1 MNIVKEDRIRARIS
15 VSYKSA
21 YLAVALLGAAK
32 VALVLSIS
40 QSDSSLGP
48 DEGTYA
54 ELAATRAAG
63 ASTDSWSGGWGS
75 SLFPSTRSFL
85 FPASLLIKIG
95 IEDLTAVRL
104 TSLVYG
110 ILSQV
115 VFIALLYFLQKKNN
129 ERLHLPDAERLS
141 GLPLAG
147 VLIFTLFPSN
157 NAWSMIGLRETTG
170 QFWAIVTVSF
180 AVLILMVDSKLRIK
194 ILIAIAGSLSLS
206 FLFQSRDE
214 IGFAIALAL
223 SITAIAWVK
232 NKQRVSVLLLLT
244 SIVGASL
251 GAYMASPTDSRPSL
265 TESLGIQLTQLDT
278 DQLDTD
284 QPDTDQP
291 DTDQPDT
298 DQPDTDQPD
307 TAPNVIDGLLTTV
320 QDRRK
325 QLSEGAGSAFD
336 PISCPSAS
344 GVLSNSSVCEISRF
358 PLALFSVTFRPL
370 WPIDALPS
378 DSTISTMATVEN
390 SLWLVLFIV
399 TLIAL
404 TRNYS
409 LAPRV
414 TLLLIIF
421 VFIVLAGMAV
431 IEGNLGTAFR
441 HKSQVLWAVCM
452 LLSLAS
458 GPPKRSL
465 LTVRPR
471 HDSREDHSQ
480 ILDSK

>member
-291 DTDQPDT
+291 DT
-298 DQPDTDQPD
+298 
-307 TAPNVIDGLLTTV
+307 APNVIDGLLTTV

>member
-1 MNIVKEDRIRARIS
+1 MAGHRVNIVKEDRIRARIS

-291 DTDQPDT
+291 DT
-298 DQPDTDQPD
+298 
-307 TAPNVIDGLLTTV
+307 APNVIDGLLTTV